1 MMILVDV
8 PSSKDRIVTH
18 LSVWKPVLLGPNNS
32 RIVETTTTLF
42 EGAVYLFIT
51 RERVGE
57 GKLDPEIQKY
67 LSSYGRARYCGHIL
81 HSRYDRRIER
91 DQIHAKK
98 LSTHHDPVDTH
109 VKQTRVR

>member
-42 EGAVYLFIT
+42 EGAIFIYHARKSRRGKIRSRNSEVPLAT
-51 RERVGE
+51 VELGTVDIFCIVGMIE
-57 GKLDPEIQKY
+57 ESSEIRTMQKY
-67 LSSYGRARYCGHIL
+67 SLLTTIL
-81 HSRYDRRIER
+81 
-91 DQIHAKK
+91 
-98 LSTHHDPVDTH
+98 LPPT
-109 VKQTRVR
+109 

>member
-18 LSVWKPVLLGPNNS
+18 LSVRKPVLLGPNNS

-57 GKLDPEIQKY
+57 GKLDPENSEVPLATVELGTVDIF
-67 LSSYGRARYCGHIL
+67 CVC
-81 HSRYDRRIER
+81 SRND
-91 DQIHAKK
+91 
-98 LSTHHDPVDTH
+98 
-109 VKQTRVR
+109 

>member
-51 RERVGE
+51 RERV
-57 GKLDPEIQKY
+57 
-67 LSSYGRARYCGHIL
+67 
-81 HSRYDRRIER
+81 
-91 DQIHAKK
+91 
-98 LSTHHDPVDTH
+98 
-109 VKQTRVR
+109 

>member
-18 LSVWKPVLLGPNNS
+18 LSVRKPVLLGPNNS

-57 GKLDPEIQKY
+57 GKLDPENLEVPLATVELGTVDIF
-67 LSSYGRARYCGHIL
+67 CVC
-81 HSRYDRRIER
+81 SRND
-91 DQIHAKK
+91 
-98 LSTHHDPVDTH
+98 
-109 VKQTRVR
+109 